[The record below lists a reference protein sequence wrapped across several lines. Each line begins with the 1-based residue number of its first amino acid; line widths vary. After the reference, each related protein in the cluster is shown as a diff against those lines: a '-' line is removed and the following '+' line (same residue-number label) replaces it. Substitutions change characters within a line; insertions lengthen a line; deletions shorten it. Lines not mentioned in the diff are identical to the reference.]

1 MSTSSTYRRVLRRE
15 THSSR
20 SGVAVTLAVL
30 LILVFAWIGTES
42 VLAAVGTAPLLVAPA
57 DAASAVLGAA
67 GAPVGTLTAIGVVVA
82 IIGLVLIVV
91 SLAPGRR
98 GRRAAGADRTAAVVD
113 DRVIARS
120 LARTASFAGDVHPD
134 RVTVSVGKKVA
145 LVEIDPVS
153 GRTADLRSI
162 EEAVRDEITGYD
174 YTPTLRPRVKLST
187 KKGKVGR

>member
-1 MSTSSTYRRVLRRE
+1 MSTSTTYRRILRRE

-67 GAPVGTLTAIGVVVA
+67 GAPVGALTAIGVVVA

-120 LARTASFAGDVHPD
+120 LARTASYAGDVDPSQ
-134 RVTVSVGKKVA
+134 VSVSVGRRKA
-145 LVEIDPVS
+145 LIEVTRTS
-153 GRTADLRSI
+153 GRSTDVRSI
-162 EEAVRDEITGYD
+162 DEAVRDELDAYD
-174 YTPTLRPRVKLST
+174 FSPALTHTVRLS
-187 KKGKVGR
+187 KKGTVGA

>member
-30 LILVFAWIGTES
+30 LVLVFAWIGTES
-42 VLAAVGTAPLLVAPA
+42 VLAALGTAPLLVAPA

-67 GAPVGTLTAIGVVVA
+67 GAPAGALTAIGAVVA
-82 IIGLVLIVV
+82 IVGLVLIVV

-98 GRRAAGADRTAAVVD
+98 GRRAATADRTAAVVD

-134 RVTVSVGKKVA
+134 RVSVSVGKKVA

-153 GRTADLRSI
+153 GRTADLRSV
-162 EEAVRDEITGYD
+162 EEAVRGEISSYD
-174 YTPTLRPRVKLST
+174 YSPTLRPRVKLSK

>member
-1 MSTSSTYRRVLRRE
+1 MSTSTTYRRILRRE

-20 SGVAVTLAVL
+20 SGIAVTLAVL

-134 RVTVSVGKKVA
+134 RVNVSVGKKVA
-145 LVEIDPVS
+145 LVEIDPVT

-162 EEAVRDEITGYD
+162 EEAVRDEISGYD
-174 YTPTLRPRVKLST
+174 YTPALRPRVKLSK

>member
-1 MSTSSTYRRVLRRE
+1 MSTSTTYRRILRRE

-30 LILVFAWIGTES
+30 LILVAAWIGTES
-42 VLAAVGTAPLLVAPA
+42 VLAALGTAPLLVAPA

-67 GAPVGTLTAIGVVVA
+67 GAPVGALTAIGAVVA
-82 IIGLVLIVV
+82 IVGLVLIVV

-98 GRRAAGADRTAAVVD
+98 GRRAATVDRTAAVVD

-134 RVTVSVGKKVA
+134 RVSVSVGKKVA

-162 EEAVRDEITGYD
+162 EEAVRGEISGYD
-174 YTPTLRPRVKLST
+174 YSPALRPRVKLSK

>member
-1 MSTSSTYRRVLRRE
+1 MSTSTTYRRILRRE

-98 GRRAAGADRTAAVVD
+98 GRRAAGADRTAVVVD

-134 RVTVSVGKKVA
+134 RVNVSVGKKVA

-162 EEAVRDEITGYD
+162 EEAVRDEIGGYD

>member
-1 MSTSSTYRRVLRRE
+1 MSTSTTYRRILRRE

>member
-1 MSTSSTYRRVLRRE
+1 MSTNTTYRRILRRE

-20 SGVAVTLAVL
+20 SGVAVTLAAL

-67 GAPVGTLTAIGVVVA
+67 GAPVGALTAIGAVVA

-134 RVTVSVGKKVA
+134 RVSVSVGKKVA
-145 LVEIDPVS
+145 LVEIDPVT

-162 EEAVRDEITGYD
+162 EEAVRDEISGYD
-174 YTPTLRPRVKLST
+174 YTPALRPRVKLSK